1 MITLCKLCLFSFF
14 CRYPLFCDL
23 FANFALFCFVSLKY
37 SLLTTLQSLCPG
49 SCGLKYKSLESGAMR
64 GLRLIDGKLQ
74 APEEGFAAIDVFY
87 CVFSKGLLLI
97 YLSTFAN

>member
-1 MITLCKLCLFSFF
+1 
-14 CRYPLFCDL
+14 
-23 FANFALFCFVSLKY
+23 
-37 SLLTTLQSLCPG
+37 
-49 SCGLKYKSLESGAMR
+49 MR